1 MFSFITAPLGA
12 FLTTYG
18 GYIVI
23 KILLSLGIG
32 VISYAAI
39 TALIAQ
45 LLASAQS
52 LYGGFPAFA
61 LQIANLAGF
70 GQAFGIIAGAL
81 LFRASFIFINKIGLL
96 PK

>member
-1 MFSFITAPLGA
+1 MLSFITAPLGA

-18 GYIVI
+18 GYIVS

-32 VISYAAI
+32 IISYSAV
-39 TALIAQ
+39 TALIGQ
-45 LLASAQS
+45 LVTLAQS
-52 LYGGFPAFA
+52 HYGTFPAFA

-70 GQAFGIIAGAL
+70 GQAFGIIAGAV

>member
-1 MFSFITAPLGA
+1 MLSFITAPLGA
-12 FLTTYG
+12 FLATYG

-23 KILLSLGIG
+23 KVLLSLGIG
-32 VISYAAI
+32 VISYAAV

-45 LLASAQS
+45 LLTLAQTH
-52 LYGGFPAFA
+52 YGSFPAFS